1 MSGSLN
7 NGKEPG
13 ATTLKSVARHV
24 GLSAG
29 TVSSVLNNSPSAAHI
44 PQATRDRIHVAAR
57 ELNYR
62 PNLLA
67 RSLRKQRTYTLGII
81 ANDLGDAYT
90 YLVIKGIEQ
99 VLRENNYFFVTGVH
113 HHKRDLLEAYSNMLV
128 QRGVEGLITVDL
140 SLDYTPN
147 LPTVAV
153 SGHGQLE
160 GVTNVVLDHRGVV
173 LAALKHLADLGHRD
187 VAFMRGH
194 PASADSKVRW
204 QAICEIAPQL
214 GIVVRDELVI
224 QLDVEEVSPVLG
236 YPFAKQLLARN
247 VPFTALFA
255 YNDLSAIGAMRAF
268 QESGLRVPQ
277 DISVIGFDDI
287 PAAVYYYPSLTTL
300 RQPMIA
306 MGELAARTL
315 VERIEGKESA
325 APVAEIA
332 VEGELVVR
340 ESTGPAARSAIRS
353 RKAEAHLIKA

>member
-1 MSGSLN
+1 MPGRLN

-44 PQATRDRIHVAAR
+44 PQSTRDRIHAAAR

-90 YLVIKGIEQ
+90 SLVIAGIEKF
-99 VLRENNYFFVTGVH
+99 LRQNNYFFISGVH
-113 HHKRDLLEAYSNMLV
+113 HHKRDQLEAYSDMLM
-128 QRGVEGLITVDL
+128 QRGVEGVILVDWN
-140 SLDYTPN
+140 SEYTHS

-153 SGHGQLE
+153 SGHRQSE
-160 GVTNVVLDHRGVV
+160 GVTNIVLNHHS
-173 LAALKHLADLGHRD
+173 AIFSALKHLADLGHRD
-187 VAFMRGH
+187 IAFMRGH
-194 PASADSKVRW
+194 PASADAETRW
-204 QAICEIAPQL
+204 QAICEIAPKL
-214 GIVVRDELVI
+214 GIAVKDELVI
-224 QLDVEEVSPVLG
+224 QFDVEEFSPELG

-247 VPFTALFA
+247 KPFTALFA

-268 QESGLRVPQ
+268 QESGLRIPQ

-287 PAAVYYYPSLTTL
+287 PVAVYYYPSLTTL
-300 RQPMIA
+300 RQPLGA

-315 VERIEGKESA
+315 VERIEGKESSSS
-325 APVAEIA
+325 EIA
-332 VEGELVVR
+332 VEGELVIR
-340 ESTGPAARSAIRS
+340 ESTGPAPAGSPDRNRAADLV
-353 RKAEAHLIKA
+353 KA

>member
-1 MSGSLN
+1 MSGRLN

-13 ATTLKSVARHV
+13 TTTLKSVARHV

-44 PQATRDRIHVAAR
+44 PQTTRDRIHAAAR

-90 YLVIKGIEQ
+90 SLVIAGIEKF
-99 VLRENNYFFVTGVH
+99 LRQNDYFFISGVH
-113 HHKRDLLEAYSNMLV
+113 HHKREQLDAYSDMLM
-128 QRGVEGLITVDL
+128 QRGVEGLIMVDWNAE
-140 SLDYTPN
+140 YTSP

-153 SGHGQLE
+153 SGHRQSE
-160 GVTNVVLDHRGVV
+160 GVTNIILNHHSAIFSG
-173 LAALKHLADLGHRD
+173 LKHLVDLGHKD
-187 VAFMRGH
+187 IAFMRGH
-194 PASADSKVRW
+194 PASADAETRW
-204 QAICEIAPQL
+204 QSICEIAPQL
-214 GIVVRDELVI
+214 GITVKDELVI
-224 QLDVEEVSPVLG
+224 QFDVEEFSPELG

-247 VPFTALFA
+247 KPFTALFA

-287 PAAVYYYPSLTTL
+287 PIAVYYYPSLTTL
-300 RQPMIA
+300 RQPLGA

-315 VERIEGKESA
+315 VERIEGKEVSS
-325 APVAEIA
+325 PEIA

-340 ESTGPAARSAIRS
+340 ESTGPVGAGSSSKNRTANLV
-353 RKAEAHLIKA
+353 KA

>member
-1 MSGSLN
+1 MSGPFN

-44 PQATRDRIHVAAR
+44 PQATRDRIHAAAR

-67 RSLRKQRTYTLGII
+67 RSLRKQRTHTLGII

-90 YLVIKGIEQ
+90 SLVIAGIEKF
-99 VLRENNYFFVTGVH
+99 LRQNDYFFITGVH
-113 HHKRDLLEAYSNMLV
+113 HHKRDLLEAYSDMLV
-128 QRGVEGLITVDL
+128 QRGVEGFITVDL
-140 SLDYTPN
+140 NFEYSPA

-153 SGHGQLE
+153 SGHSQTE
-160 GVTNVVLDHRGVV
+160 GITNVVLNHHGAVF
-173 LAALKHLADLGHRD
+173 AALKHLLDLGHRD
-187 VAFMRGH
+187 IAFMRGH
-194 PASADSKVRW
+194 PASADSEPRW

-214 GIVVRDELVI
+214 GITVRDELVI
-224 QLDVEEVSPVLG
+224 QFDVEEFSPELG

-247 VPFTALFA
+247 KPFTALFA

-268 QESGLRVPQ
+268 QESGLRIPQ
-277 DISVIGFDDI
+277 DISVVGFDDI
-287 PAAVYYYPSLTTL
+287 PVAVYYYPSLTTL
-300 RQPMIA
+300 RQPLVA

-315 VERIEGKESA
+315 VERIEGKKDS
-325 APVAEIA
+325 PAEIA

-340 ESTGPAARSAIRS
+340 ESTGPAPTGPSS
-353 RKAEAHLIKA
+353 RNIESNLVKA